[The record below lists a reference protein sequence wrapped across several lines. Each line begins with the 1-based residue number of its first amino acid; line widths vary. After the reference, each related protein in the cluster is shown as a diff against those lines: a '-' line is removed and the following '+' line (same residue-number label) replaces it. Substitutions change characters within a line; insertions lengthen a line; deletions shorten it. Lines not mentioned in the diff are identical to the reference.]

1 MLSLGYRKTLCTF
14 LIPQHIVY
22 IIWSQWEKRSYLKP
36 CICNQIYTR
45 TVSVNYPLGNHDG
58 LAKLPTD
65 GPTNR
70 RTWRFAGKLHFKC
83 VTIDAMLAANVTIQ
97 NPGLTPNCTGLD
109 TFHCNMETR
118 HYCVTGNTMSASLF
132 STARYRNFQKMAT
145 IRKKYSWAF
154 RDKGHEIIENVE
166 F

>member
-45 TVSVNYPLGNHDG
+45 TVSVNSRPLGNHDG
-58 LAKLPTD
+58 LAK
-65 GPTNR
+65 
-70 RTWRFAGKLHFKC
+70 RFAGKLHFKC

-132 STARYRNFQKMAT
+132 STARYRNFQTVAT
-145 IRKKYSWAF
+145 IRKKIFLSFSW
-154 RDKGHEIIENVE
+154 
-166 F
+166 